1 MVQENVQGNSSRAL
15 PCRICLGLFSESRIL
30 KHKKKRFIKNDSIK
44 PSMIGSRIMIMLVI
58 TNREYSQL
66 FTEVIARI
74 KQDELFEIIKKDN
87 VLLM

>member
-1 MVQENVQGNSSRAL
+1 
-15 PCRICLGLFSESRIL
+15 
-30 KHKKKRFIKNDSIK
+30 
-44 PSMIGSRIMIMLVI
+44 MIGSRIMIMLVI

-74 KQDELFEIIKKDN
+74 KQDELFEIIKKDK